1 MENNNQNNNNEV
13 TPEVTPEV
21 KEETVNVVEATKEEV
36 KTEEVKPVVEVK
48 KENINYNKKDNRKE
62 KHATINVTEVNKPE
76 AKEKEEEEEEEK
88 VEEEKKYIVNI
99 ESFNYIIPLG
109 GMKGPVYSI
118 ELSESSIKT
127 ILEFGE
133 PVNTIL
139 PNGKRFYLYTDINGN
154 LITE

>member
-62 KHATINVTEVNKPE
+62 KPATINVTEVNKPE
-76 AKEKEEEEEEEK
+76 AKEEEEEE